1 MPIGMI
7 MKEEAFYGP
16 LLALVI
22 FVILVTL
29 VVYLV
34 KWIHKSRM
42 GEDKLLSLSLEQLKE
57 KLANGEIDVREFKNY
72 RNRLRG

>member
-7 MKEEAFYGP
+7 MEEEAFYGP

-22 FVILVTL
+22 FVVLVTL
-29 VVYLV
+29 IVYLV
-34 KWIHKSRM
+34 KWIHKRRM
-42 GEDKLLSLSLEQLKE
+42 GEDELLGLSLEQLKE
-57 KLANGEIDVREFKNY
+57 KLANGEIDTREFKNY